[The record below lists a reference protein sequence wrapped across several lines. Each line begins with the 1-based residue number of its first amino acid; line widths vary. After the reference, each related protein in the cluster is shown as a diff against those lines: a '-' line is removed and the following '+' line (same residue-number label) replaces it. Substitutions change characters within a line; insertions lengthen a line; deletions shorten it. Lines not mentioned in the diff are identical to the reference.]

1 MKDRRDK
8 VSPSLLG
15 LFWALLSFGSG
26 LKVQGGEVAA
36 SLHILEDGIPVLRSN
51 RKKLVRGDRVTD
63 GEGSLC
69 TILQCFWIMFQDSG
83 IVLEN

>member
-1 MKDRRDK
+1 M
-8 VSPSLLG
+8 
-15 LFWALLSFGSG
+15 
-26 LKVQGGEVAA
+26 AA

-69 TILQCFWIMFQDSG
+69 IILQRFWDNVSG
-83 IVLEN
+83 